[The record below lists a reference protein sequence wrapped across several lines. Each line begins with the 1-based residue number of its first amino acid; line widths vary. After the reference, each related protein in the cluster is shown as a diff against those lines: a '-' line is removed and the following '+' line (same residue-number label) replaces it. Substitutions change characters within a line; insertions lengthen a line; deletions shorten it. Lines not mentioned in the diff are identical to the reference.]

1 MAQSA
6 IDQATRLDEIG
17 FAEFTSQL
25 IGETFD
31 ALISANIRQQETYL
45 TMVKEASKSLSDYIN
60 QTKDDISMTELIQ
73 FVSSLPSPTAVNTP
87 RFKVGYKLS
96 EEDAAA
102 LNNSIKIDDTKVT
115 QPIFAKD
122 EILNKA
128 PNGTGKWDILLEAVA
143 KRIAANKYDMLKTIL
158 RQGMLRL
165 VVENGYLET
174 RLTFNTWEYHRDTQ
188 TTSDYTR
195 ELTKS
200 GSASGILTTIFSGPS
215 VSSNRKLSVKT
226 ANTSNT
232 DTSGTNISVF
242 GGVKLQFKTDY
253 LPLNIE
259 I

>member
-1 MAQSA
+1 MSQSA

-31 ALISANIRQQETYL
+31 ALISANIRQQEVYL
-45 TMVKEASKSLSDYIN
+45 SMVKEVSKSLSDYIN
-60 QTKDDISMTELIQ
+60 QTKDDISGEELLQ
-73 FVSSLPSPTAVNTP
+73 FVNSLPSPTTP
-87 RFKVGYKLS
+87 GKARFEVGYKLTS
-96 EEDAAA
+96 DDATI
-102 LNNSIKIDDTKVT
+102 LNNAVKIDNPNVT
-115 QPIFAKD
+115 QPTFAAND
-122 EILNKA
+122 ELKKLSG
-128 PNGTGKWDILLEAVA
+128 GTGKWDLLLDAVS
-143 KRIAANKYDMLKTIL
+143 KRIAANKYDMLKIIL

-174 RLTFNTWEYHRDTQ
+174 RLTFNTWEYHRNTETTRDYNREK
-188 TTSDYTR
+188 TTSIGV
-195 ELTKS
+195 S
-200 GSASGILTTIFSGPS
+200 GLVSTIVNGPS
-215 VSSNRKLSVKT
+215 IGLKRKLSVKT
-226 ANTSNT
+226 ATTSNT